1 MSDILCIYYSR
12 TGHTR
17 RAMEEVADALGAE
30 VTAITDDRDRNGWR
44 GYIRCGMDAMKTSTR
59 PLLPFQTEK
68 PLNEYRLVIIGS
80 PVWAGR
86 CASPV
91 RALLKRRGLEMRNV
105 AYLVTRSTSQRSEEV
120 YDQMDMYVKDAHRM
134 AVSLRPGSE
143 GYEFWRNDFVQNVRR
158 WMDEQLGRAMLEK
171 LKAIEQRLTEV
182 EQQLSDP
189 AVYGDRERLTALSR
203 EQKELTPV
211 VACYRAY
218 LRAQD
223 TAREAEEMLSDPELR
238 ALAQE
243 ELAGARADM
252 ERLQEELKRLLLP
265 RDPNDEKNVILEI
278 RAGIGGEEGAL
289 FAADLLRMYTMYAE
303 RRGWTLSIVN
313 ENMTELGG
321 VKEVSAEIE
330 GAGAWSRLKFEAG
343 THRVQ
348 RVPETESSGRIQT
361 SAATVAVMPEAEEVE
376 FSIDPKDL
384 QIDTFRSSGAGGQ
397 HVNKTESAIR
407 ITHLPTGVVVECQ
420 DERSQYKNKDRA
432 MKILRSKLYEA
443 EQEKQNAAI
452 AATRKSQVGT
462 GDRSGKI
469 RTYNFPQ
476 NRVTDHRL
484 TGDSKNFNIAAIMNG
499 DLDDLIDA
507 LTLNEQAQRLQE
519 GKE

>member
-1 MSDILCIYYSR
+1 MLDKLSQIAARL
-12 TGHTR
+12 
-17 RAMEEVADALGAE
+17 EEVE
-30 VTAITDDRDRNGWR
+30 R
-44 GYIRCGMDAMKTSTR
+44 
-59 PLLPFQTEK
+59 
-68 PLNEYRLVIIGS
+68 
-80 PVWAGR
+80 
-86 CASPV
+86 
-91 RALLKRRGLEMRNV
+91 
-105 AYLVTRSTSQRSEEV
+105 
-120 YDQMDMYVKDAHRM
+120 
-134 AVSLRPGSE
+134 
-143 GYEFWRNDFVQNVRR
+143 
-158 WMDEQLGRAMLEK
+158 QL
-171 LKAIEQRLTEV
+171 T
-182 EQQLSDP
+182 DP
-189 AVYGDRERLTALSR
+189 AVYSDRQAMTRLSR

-211 VACYRAY
+211 VEAYRAY
-218 LRAQD
+218 ARAD
-223 TAREAEEMLSDPELR
+223 ADIAAATDMLSDPELKE
-238 ALAQE
+238 LGQE
-243 ELAGARADM
+243 ELSAAKAEK
-252 ERLQEELKRLLLP
+252 ERLEGELKRLLLP
-265 RDPNDEKNVILEI
+265 RDPNDDKDVVLEI

-303 RRGWTLSIVN
+303 RRGFTLDVVSLN
-313 ENMTELGG
+313 ETELGG
-321 VKEVSAEIE
+321 VKEAVATVE
-330 GAGAWSRLKFEAG
+330 GAGAYSRLKFEAG

-407 ITHLPTGVVVECQ
+407 ITHLPTGTVVECQ

-443 EQEKQNAAI
+443 EQERQNAAI

-484 TGDSKNFNIAAIMNG
+484 TGDNKNFNIAAIMNG
-499 DLDDLIDA
+499 ELDNMIDTLI
-507 LTLNEQAQRLQE
+507 LNDQAQRLQE
-519 GKE
+519 SKEE